1 MLVKKEEEGMQL
13 GENLEFGSVKNVFK
27 STASKVK
34 RGVKKGVNKV
44 KDAGNPLMI
53 LKDLLTKLAPKLIKH
68 VRSIAPSPRSV
79 DVLIGCKDCP
89 NVGNKPPPFVQE
101 IVDKIFDS
109 KQRHTLAIPIKQAM
123 GLFIV
128 QNILDVATCL
138 RNPTGNGDTTLSM
151 LRGFCLAFSPVL
163 ASHSPTV
170 FTKSY
175 ETSANTC
182 TNCTGAETSAPTAL
196 VLKFKKCG
204 SISKQTWKMQNEP
217 GSLQICAAQKP
228 NKLGI
233 YQVREDCFEQCDHG
247 VEAVCQARAVWKYKQ
262 CSTCCC
268 KGGTGFQASFKMDL
282 DVEADTV
289 YKGIVLERNAKCG
302 LWFQTIEAF
311 VALVSNLLAKLDTA
325 LSWGTRCVKF

>member
-1 MLVKKEEEGMQL
+1 
-13 GENLEFGSVKNVFK
+13 
-27 STASKVK
+27 
-34 RGVKKGVNKV
+34 
-44 KDAGNPLMI
+44 MI

-138 RNPTGNGDTTLSM
+138 RNPTGARISRPQAAYAFVMAGNGDTTLSM

-204 SISKQTWKMQNEP
+204 SISKEFCTFLLALYSFPSISNQSHLLFSVANMEDAERAWFFTSLCRTKAKQIGDIS
-217 GSLQICAAQKP
+217 GSGGL
-228 NKLGI
+228 L
-233 YQVREDCFEQCDHG
+233 
-247 VEAVCQARAVWKYKQ
+247 RAVRPWCRSSMSSQGCLEVQAVQVSQVFIYKLTLT
-262 CSTCCC
+262 S
-268 KGGTGFQASFKMDL
+268 S
-282 DVEADTV
+282 
-289 YKGIVLERNAKCG
+289 
-302 LWFQTIEAF
+302 
-311 VALVSNLLAKLDTA
+311 
-325 LSWGTRCVKF
+325 